1 LPRPRWRDT
10 APARLD
16 PSLIRGSLITVSF
29 RYVRGQA
36 FMIGWLRGVRE
47 KQPPYLILEVNGVGY
62 ELEAP
67 MTTFSLLPRLGEE
80 LTVFTHQLVREDSQS
95 LYAFT
100 HRDER
105 NVFRLLLRVSGVG
118 AKLALAIL
126 SGMNGD
132 ELSRCVYERDISRLA
147 QLPGIGKKTAERL
160 VIELRDRLQALP
172 ELPHDELLASA
183 EAKLNHANAEAQAV
197 SALVALGFK
206 PQDAIGRVRLVRAD
220 GLACE
225 DLVRRALK
233 SLAK

>member
-1 LPRPRWRDT
+1 
-10 APARLD
+10 
-16 PSLIRGSLITVSF
+16 
-29 RYVRGQA
+29 
-36 FMIGWLRGVRE
+36 MIGWLRGVLRE

-67 MTTFSLLPRLGEE
+67 MTTFSLLPGLGEE
-80 LTVFTHQLVREDSQS
+80 LTVFTHQLVREDAQS

-100 HRDER
+100 HRGER
-105 NVFRLLLRVSGVG
+105 NVFRQLLRVSGVG

-126 SGMNGD
+126 SGMDAD
-132 ELSRCVYERDISRLA
+132 ELSRCVYERDIARLA

-160 VIELRDRLQALP
+160 IIELRDRLQALP
-172 ELPHDELLASA
+172 DLTVGELLASA
-183 EAKLNHANAEAQAV
+183 RATLNQADAEAEAIR
-197 SALVALGFK
+197 ALVALGFRH
-206 PQDAIGRVRLVRAD
+206 QDATGRVRAVREE

>member
-1 LPRPRWRDT
+1 
-10 APARLD
+10 
-16 PSLIRGSLITVSF
+16 
-29 RYVRGQA
+29 
-36 FMIGWLRGVRE
+36 MIGWLRGVLRE
-47 KQPPYLILEVNGVGY
+47 KQPPYFVLEVNGVGY

-67 MTTFSLLPRLGEE
+67 GTVFSVLPGLGEE
-80 LTVFTHQLVREDSQS
+80 LTVFTHLLVREDAQS

-100 HRDER
+100 HRGER
-105 NVFRLLLRVSGVG
+105 NLFRQLLRVSGVG

-126 SGMNGD
+126 SGIHAD
-132 ELSRCVYERDISRLA
+132 ELSRCVYERDIARLA

-160 VIELRDRLQALP
+160 VIELRDRLQSLPALA
-172 ELPHDELLASA
+172 EEALLERGQAKFHHVDA
-183 EAKLNHANAEAQAV
+183 EAEAV

-206 PQDAIGRVRLVRAD
+206 PQDATGRVRAVRAD

>member
-1 LPRPRWRDT
+1 
-10 APARLD
+10 
-16 PSLIRGSLITVSF
+16 
-29 RYVRGQA
+29 
-36 FMIGWLRGVRE
+36 MIGWLRGVLRD

-67 MTTFSLLPRLGEE
+67 MTTFSSLPGLGAE
-80 LTVFTHQLVREDSQS
+80 LTVFTHQLVREDVQS

-100 HRDER
+100 HRIER
-105 NVFRLLLRVSGVG
+105 NVFRQLLRVSGVG

-126 SGMNGD
+126 SGMDAD

-160 VIELRDRLQALP
+160 VIELRDRLQTLP
-172 ELPHDELLASA
+172 DLGVGEILGRAQAKHSHADVEA
-183 EAKLNHANAEAQAV
+183 EAI

-206 PQDAIGRVRLVRAD
+206 HQDATGRVRAVRED

-233 SLAK
+233 SLAE

>member
-1 LPRPRWRDT
+1 
-10 APARLD
+10 
-16 PSLIRGSLITVSF
+16 
-29 RYVRGQA
+29 
-36 FMIGWLRGVRE
+36 MIGWLRGVLRE

-80 LTVFTHQLVREDSQS
+80 LTVFTHHLVREDTQS

-100 HRDER
+100 HRGER
-105 NVFRLLLRVSGVG
+105 NVFRQLLRVSGVG

-172 ELPHDELLASA
+172 ELPPSELLAG
-183 EAKLNHANAEAQAV
+183 AEAQLKHAEAEAV

-206 PQDAIGRVRLVRAD
+206 PQDAAGRVRLVRAD

>member
-1 LPRPRWRDT
+1 
-10 APARLD
+10 
-16 PSLIRGSLITVSF
+16 
-29 RYVRGQA
+29 
-36 FMIGWLRGVRE
+36 MIGWLHGVLRE

-67 MTTFSLLPRLGEE
+67 LTTFSLLPALGEE
-80 LTVFTHQLVREDSQS
+80 LKVFTHHVVREDAQS

-100 HRDER
+100 HRGER
-105 NVFRLLLRVSGVG
+105 NAFRQLLRVSGVG
-118 AKLALAIL
+118 AKLALVIL
-126 SGMNGD
+126 SGMSAD
-132 ELSRCVYERDISRLA
+132 ELARCVYERDIARLA

-160 VIELRDRLQALP
+160 IIELRDRLQITP
-172 ELPHDELLASA
+172 ELVDGEPEGIVAAKPKHADA
-183 EAKLNHANAEAQAV
+183 ESEAV

-206 PQDAIGRVRLVRAD
+206 QQDAAGRVRAVREN